1 MGDRQRH
8 RRKNAQLRSSR
19 LSRRPRQ
26 PACAVHM
33 GGERSEGVGERGRCR
48 VHCANGADV
57 ASTSARPRAHRGR
70 APEQALPTEARRG
83 RLLWPDSRVL
93 KRDRREGNTAPTGP
107 TLALEAPGCGD
118 ARFESVLYD
127 SKGLRRHFR
136 VKRLAAYS
144 PRIFTICICFKAK
157 PGCPFTASLPH
168 GSTRCGGFSK
178 CVKGPPERPPPACSH
193 PDALSDSRRPKIG
206 A

>member
-107 TLALEAPGCGD
+107 ALALERPAAGTPVSSPFYAIPRGCG
-118 ARFESVLYD
+118 AISESSVWRRIVRVYSQYVFVL
-127 SKGLRRHFR
+127 KP
-136 VKRLAAYS
+136 K
-144 PRIFTICICFKAK
+144 PR
-157 PGCPFTASLPH
+157 CPFTASLPH
-168 GSTRCGGFSK
+168 GSKSCGGSSK
-178 CVKGPPERPPPACSH
+178 CVKRPPERPPPACSN
-193 PDALSDSRRPKIG
+193 PDAF
-206 A
+206 